1 MKSSTSVKASSQDE
15 LRDRRAVVDQ
25 SAKPSAGYN
34 MQVISSQ
41 EPDRMLGGLLVRRY
55 RWGFSVK
62 AKLSILAA
70 LLVIGLIV
78 VRGMYS
84 FLAITHR
91 VNADVLVVEGWVH
104 PYSIEAS
111 AAEFRDHGY
120 RQIFTTGG
128 PVVGKGGYVNDYQT
142 SASVGADLLK
152 QVGVPAELVQMVP
165 SHVIGRDRTY
175 SSAAAL
181 REWLRDHNLRPRAIN
196 IVTEGAHARRTRL
209 LFQRALGPN
218 VAVGVI
224 SIPSPDFDAKRWWYY
239 SEGVEDVIEEGIGYL
254 YAITLF
260 QMEETPKP
268 KSSVNA
274 SK

>member
-1 MKSSTSVKASSQDE
+1 MRSLPAVKSRSQDE
-15 LRDRRAVVDQ
+15 PRNRGEAADR
-25 SAKPSAGYN
+25 SAKPSAADDTRLT
-34 MQVISSQ
+34 SSR
-41 EPDRMLGGLLVRRY
+41 EKERSLGGLLVRRY
-55 RWGFSVK
+55 RWGLSLK
-62 AKLSILAA
+62 GKLFILAVLLA
-70 LLVIGLIV
+70 LGLTVI
-78 VRGMYS
+78 RGVYP
-84 FLAITHR
+84 FLAVTNR
-91 VNADVLVVEGWVH
+91 VSADVLVVEGWVH
-104 PYSIEAS
+104 LYAIEAS
-111 AAEFRDHGY
+111 AAEFRDHRY

-181 REWLRDHNLRPRAIN
+181 REWLGDHNIRPRAIN

-268 KSSVNA
+268 KSNLNA